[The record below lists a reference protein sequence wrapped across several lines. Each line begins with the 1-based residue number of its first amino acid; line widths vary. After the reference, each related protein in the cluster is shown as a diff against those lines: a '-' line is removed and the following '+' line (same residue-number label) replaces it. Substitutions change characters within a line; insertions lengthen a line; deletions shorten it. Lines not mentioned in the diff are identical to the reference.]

1 MTLFGPE
8 DPSGTSLKTVSL
20 GDSCVSYSKDL
31 NQQK

>member
-20 GDSCVSYSKDL
+20 GDSYSKDL